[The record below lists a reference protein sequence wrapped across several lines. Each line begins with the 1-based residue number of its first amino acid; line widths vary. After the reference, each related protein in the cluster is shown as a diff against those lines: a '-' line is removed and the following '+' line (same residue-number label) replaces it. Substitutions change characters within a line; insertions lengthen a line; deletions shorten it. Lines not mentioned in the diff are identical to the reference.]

1 MTNPIRK
8 MKRLKELS
16 REELVEE
23 SSPILSVREKEAN
36 RKENERKIIEL
47 EKQEKL
53 LTDIEK
59 VKKNGLSDLSE
70 FTPKLQELFRLKDG
84 RNAK

>member
-1 MTNPIRK
+1 

-36 RKENERKIIEL
+36 RKENERKTIEL

>member
-1 MTNPIRK
+1 